1 VISILQRFENMGRK
15 GGLPSLGVAL
25 LLIAVSGVSA
35 YYGWLSDDNDSMIRI
50 LGPNFVALSAGAG
63 AMVFTVLGMK
73 LLTQVDYGDP
83 EDLFP
88 SLHRDD
94 FLRALKNEQ
103 RPLCVCTRCRIH
115 LPAQFSTGACPRCNS
130 SVEYYEIAT
139 DEDANMARSG
149 MP

>member
-1 VISILQRFENMGRK
+1 MITILQRFENMGRQ

-25 LLIAVSGVSA
+25 LLIALSALSA
-35 YYGWLSDDNDSMIRI
+35 YYGWLSEDGDSMLRI
-50 LGPNFVALSAGAG
+50 LGPNFVALSAAAG
-63 AMVFTVLGMK
+63 AMVFTIMGLK

-94 FLRALKNEQ
+94 FLRALKQEQ

-115 LPAQFSTGACPRCNS
+115 LPAQFSTGGCPRCNS
-130 SVEYYEIAT
+130 SVEYYEIAS
-139 DEDANMARSG
+139 DEDAKMAASAIQ
-149 MP
+149 